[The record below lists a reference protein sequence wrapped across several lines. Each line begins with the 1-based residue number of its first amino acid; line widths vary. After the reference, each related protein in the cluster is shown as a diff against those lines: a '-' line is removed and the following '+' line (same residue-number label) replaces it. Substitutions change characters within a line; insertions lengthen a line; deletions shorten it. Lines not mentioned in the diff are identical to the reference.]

1 MKIIRSKTVQLTD
14 IPGEYLPVS
23 ENSFEYSGPVALADR
38 SQQAAGKTAQG
49 NENNTAGSFGGQ
61 ASSITGPLT
70 SQLQKQA
77 ANPTGFNPTDVNNML
92 VASAQGAGGATSGLT
107 GQADLATARTRNA
120 GGFASS
126 LDEAARVK
134 NRQLSQNN
142 LDVSGA
148 NANLKQ
154 KQMQDAQAQLG
165 NLAGMDTK
173 AQLSA
178 MGLVPESINA
188 TVNAGKSGWLQNM
201 NQTIEAI
208 TGGAKNAAGAMYGN
222 NSGFANA

>member
-1 MKIIRSKTVQLTD
+1 MKIIRSKTVRLTD
-14 IPGEYLPVS
+14 TPGEYLPVS

-49 NENNTAGSFGGQ
+49 DEKNAASTFGSN
-61 ASSITGPLT
+61 ASTIGGPLT
-70 SQLQKQA
+70 AQLQKQA
-77 ANPTGFNPTDVNNML
+77 ANPTGFNPTDLNNML
-92 VASAQGAGGATSGLT
+92 VASAQGSGGATSGLT

-120 GGFASS
+120 GGFASA
-126 LDEAARVK
+126 LDEASRVK

-165 NLAGMDTK
+165 NMFGMDTRS
-173 AQLSA
+173 QLSA
-178 MGLVPESINA
+178 MGMIPESINA

-201 NQTIEAI
+201 NDTISTL
-208 TGGAKNAAGAMYGN
+208 TGGAQKASSAMYGN
-222 NSGFANA
+222 NSGFANS